1 VITDRYETLNRRV
14 LEEQIEQM
22 DLSRTVLDKIRSQWK
37 TLKKAFSDLNQD
49 RSGAIKPEE
58 LRGYLLHWGLS
69 LTDAQFRLVFQHF
82 DADQDGKISYE
93 DLQKTAG
100 EAIKPKEQLYFR

>member
-1 VITDRYETLNRRV
+1 
-14 LEEQIEQM
+14 M

-58 LRGYLLHWGLS
+58 LRGYLMHWGLT
-69 LTDAQFRLVFQHF
+69 LTDAQFRLIFKYF
-82 DADQDGKISYE
+82 DADQDGKISYV
-93 DLQKTAG
+93 DFQATVG
-100 EAIKPKEQLYFR
+100 EEIAPKEQLYFR